1 MPVWVLRALLIAAAA
16 PAGSLAA
23 LDSAMMSCASAYFA
37 MGIVVPSEVYL
48 LAVQIG
54 VDCDVPVL
62 PVFVTRVRGSGVP
75 VLSTVKPRKDGSTVA
90 QKFWF
95 TDANTQFSCRTFVLL
110 VARFWLKFAGILA
123 ASTAAAV
130 RLPASCNARARPSSA
145 KLSVCA
151 SDAVV
156 AAVTAASNRFFASLK
171 SWAGVISGPR
181 LIAAE
186 HIDSPMRTRL

>member
-1 MPVWVLRALLIAAAA
+1 MSPSLWPSRKSSRRRSSTIWAMICAVVWPVASYCGMPAWVLRALLIAAAA

-37 MGIVVPSEVYL
+37 IGIVVPSEVYL

-110 VARFWLKFAGILA
+110 
-123 ASTAAAV
+123 
-130 RLPASCNARARPSSA
+130 
-145 KLSVCA
+145 
-151 SDAVV
+151 
-156 AAVTAASNRFFASLK
+156 
-171 SWAGVISGPR
+171 
-181 LIAAE
+181 
-186 HIDSPMRTRL
+186 